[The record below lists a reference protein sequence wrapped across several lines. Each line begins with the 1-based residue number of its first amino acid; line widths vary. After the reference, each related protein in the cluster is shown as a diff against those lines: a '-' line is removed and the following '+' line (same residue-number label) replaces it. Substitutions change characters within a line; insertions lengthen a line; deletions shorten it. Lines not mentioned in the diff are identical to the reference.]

1 MMPNMKSSM
10 GSKSMPMDTQSMGMS
25 DEQDK
30 SGKLLAL
37 QNLLGSIAELSDD
50 DMRPY
55 IEQAQQSLHMAH
67 ESTEGDKMGVDD
79 AENSMMDNDS
89 MDQSKPAMDI
99 SVGMG
104 TPSNDMSEDD
114 HKPKGF
120 LAILAKKVA
129 KK

>member
-1 MMPNMKSSM
+1 MMPDMKPSM
-10 GSKSMPMDTQSMGMS
+10 DSKSMPMGDQSMEM
-25 DEQDK
+25 DEEQGR

-67 ESTEGDKMGVDD
+67 ESSEGDKMGVEDS
-79 AENSMMDNDS
+79 ENSMMDDDQMDS
-89 MDQSKPAMDI
+89 SKPAMDI

-104 TPSNDMSEDD
+104 EPSDGMKEDD